1 MQLPL
6 NVILYQLSANSIYE
20 SQNLDLS
27 KAYDG
32 IKLFDMDYMPEEN
45 KKYIYLLSEEML
57 HTYSSLLLG
66 QQILRTDAFLCV
78 CQNKETHLD
87 AFHQSLSMVLL
98 YSNDSF
104 PNVFNKVLNIF
115 HDFEAWDKNFHL
127 ALLQK
132 RPLKE
137 LLDLTRDYLVHPM
150 VILDR
155 NFSLLGYVKASGL
168 SDPIMENILTNGYVT
183 PDTMTRLRQDGLIS
197 TSENAANPM
206 INYYCLAAH
215 DCYYSMMY
223 RFTANNHIVG
233 YALVFRCSMHPKTN
247 YLDLMN
253 IISENLTLYFQQ
265 ERFRSRSSSEIYE
278 SLFTEILEHPDT
290 SPKQYKDQL
299 SFIPGLTMEGRFQL
313 ARISYEDQSHM
324 PYSFVSWNLRNVTP
338 RWKPFVYQN
347 ALYVL
352 RINSTSDELGVFLSP
367 EQESL
372 FRSGLNGVPFTC
384 GVSNTFFSLMD
395 LPTAVLQCNEAIH
408 LGRLKNSKPREFY
421 HFNDIFVL
429 YILQELR
436 KTVSPQMIASPY
448 YEVLK
453 RYDQQNN
460 TDLCDIFMHYLENG
474 RSIGQTSNAI
484 YLHRNTVQNK
494 VKKAISVMDND
505 CDNPQTMVA
514 FILAYVSDHQIYE
527 GKTRYTE

>member
-6 NVILYQLSANSIYE
+6 NVILYKLSANSNYE
-20 SQNLDLS
+20 SQNIDLS

-32 IKLFDMDYMPEEN
+32 IKLFDMDYTPEER

-57 HTYSSLLLG
+57 ITYSSLLLG
-66 QQILRTDAFLCV
+66 QQILSTDTFLCV

-87 AFHQSLSMVLL
+87 TFHQSLSMVLL
-98 YSNDSF
+98 YSDDSF
-104 PNVFNKVLNIF
+104 PTVFNKVLNIF

-127 ALLQK
+127 ALLQN

-137 LLDLTRDYLVHPM
+137 LLALTSDYLVHPM

-155 NFSLLGYVKASGL
+155 NFSLLGYVKPSET
-168 SDPIMENILTNGYVT
+168 SDPIMDNILSAGYVT
-183 PDTMTRLRQDGLIS
+183 PHTMTRLRQDGLIS

-206 INYYCLAAH
+206 INYYCLATH

-253 IISENLTLYFQQ
+253 IISENLKLYFQQ
-265 ERFRSRSSSEIYE
+265 ERFRCRSSSEIYE
-278 SLFTEILEHPDT
+278 SLFTEILEHPDA
-290 SPKQYKDQL
+290 SSKQYEDQV
-299 SFIPGLTMEGRFQL
+299 SFIPGLTIEGRFQL
-313 ARISYEDQSHM
+313 ARISYEEQTEM
-324 PYSFVSWNLRNVTP
+324 PYSFVSWNLRNATP

-352 RINSTSDELGVFLSP
+352 CINNSRDELGVFLSP
-367 EQESL
+367 DQENL
-372 FRSGLNGVPFTC
+372 FRRSLNGVAFTC
-384 GVSNTFFSLMD
+384 GISNTFFSLMD
-395 LPTAVLQCNEAIH
+395 LPTAVLQCNEAIR
-408 LGRLKNSKPREFY
+408 LGRMKGYDPQEFY
-421 HFNDIFVL
+421 HFNDVFVL

-436 KTVSPQMIASPY
+436 KSIPTQMLISPY

-453 RYDQQNN
+453 QYDRQNN

-484 YLHRNTVQNK
+484 FLHRNTVQNK
-494 VKKAISVMDND
+494 VKKAISVMDNE

-514 FILAYVSDHQIYE
+514 FILSYMNDRMGNDSNH
-527 GKTRYTE
+527 

>member
-20 SQNLDLS
+20 SQNIDLS

-32 IKLFDMDYMPEEN
+32 IKLFDIDYSPEEN

-57 HTYSSLLLG
+57 LTYSSLLLG
-66 QQILRTDAFLCV
+66 QQILNTNTFLCV
-78 CQNKETHLD
+78 CQNRETHLD
-87 AFHQSLSMVLL
+87 TFHQNLSMVLL
-98 YSNDSF
+98 YSDDSF

-155 NFSLLGYVKASGL
+155 NFSLLGYVKSPDA
-168 SDPIMENILTNGYVT
+168 SDPIMEDILATGYVT

-197 TSENAANPM
+197 TSENAANPL

-215 DCYYSMMY
+215 ECYYSMMY
-223 RFTANNHIVG
+223 RFTANNHTVG

-278 SLFTEILEHPDT
+278 SLFTEILEHPEA
-290 SPKQYKDQL
+290 SSKQYEDQV
-299 SFIPGLTMEGRFQL
+299 SYIPGLAMEGRFRL
-313 ARISYEDQSHM
+313 ARISYENQTEM
-324 PYSFVSWNLRNVTP
+324 PYSFVSWNLRNASP

-352 RINSTSDELGVFLSP
+352 CINNTSDELGVFLTA
-367 EQESL
+367 EQEPL
-372 FRSGLNGVPFTC
+372 FRRCLNSIPFTC
-384 GVSNTFFSLMD
+384 GISNTFFSLMD
-395 LPTAVLQCNEAIH
+395 LPTATVQCNEAIR
-408 LGRLKNSKPREFY
+408 LGRMKESHARDFY
-421 HFNDIFVL
+421 QFGDIFVP
-429 YILQELR
+429 YILQEIK
-436 KTVSPQMIASPY
+436 KTVPTQMLVSPH

-460 TDLCDIFMHYLENG
+460 TDLCNIFIQYLENG
-474 RSIGQTSNAI
+474 RNIGQTSNAI
-484 YLHRNTVQNK
+484 FLHRNTVQNK
-494 VKKAISVMDND
+494 IKKAISVMGND
-505 CDNPQTMVA
+505 CDDPQTMVA
-514 FILAYVSDHQIYE
+514 FVLAYINDHMPHNN
-527 GKTRYTE
+527 